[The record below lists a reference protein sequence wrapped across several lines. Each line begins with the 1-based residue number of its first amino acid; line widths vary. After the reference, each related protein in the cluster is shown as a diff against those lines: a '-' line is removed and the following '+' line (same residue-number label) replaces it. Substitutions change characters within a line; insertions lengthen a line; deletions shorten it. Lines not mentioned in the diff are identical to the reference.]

1 MRAELKTLAARPIH
15 SNAVR
20 LDIVSAGISYVIANS
35 TVTTVRM
42 RVNVELVQTV
52 QPNHLN
58 ANKAVHAFHGP
69 PFVMANHNVHT
80 VKTNLTV
87 I

>member
-20 LDIVSAGISYVIANS
+20 LDIVSAGISCVIANS

-58 ANKAVHAFHGP
+58 ANEAVHASHEL
-69 PFVMANHNVHT
+69 PFVTVNHSAPMA
-80 VKTNLTV
+80 KTS
-87 I
+87 